1 MPFVDVVLAEAKK
14 GMLAIMEKIK
24 KEELN
29 KLSYTDFVSLIKEE
43 NRPSGGKFTIRKI
56 AQNAFINENS
66 KVFEIGCTNGFSS
79 IEINKLTNC
88 NVIGIDINQNSIN
101 NANSRILQNNLDT
114 KKISFEYGNAEELR
128 FEDNIFDLI
137 ICGNALS
144 FVSDKSK
151 AIRELKRVL
160 KPNGFISIVPIWYYK
175 QPDADVIS
183 KVNKELGFNIK
194 CTYEKDWLPYD
205 KWNLEL
211 YYKRDFNFL
220 EISEEKIRTY
230 AENLINNKKHLQIYN
245 EEEKNII
252 INRWIRTMSIFNQ
265 NLKMTKFSII
275 LLRKSLVKE
284 EEELFRVQEV

>member
-1 MPFVDVVLAEAKK
+1 MK
-14 GMLAIMEKIK
+14 KIK

-66 KVFEIGCTNGFSS
+66 KVLEIGCTNGFSS

-88 NVIGIDINQNSIN
+88 NVIGIDINQNSID
-101 NANSRILQNNLDT
+101 NAISRILPNNLDP
-114 KKISFEYGNAEELR
+114 KKISFEYGNAEKLR
-128 FEDNIFDLI
+128 FKDNTFDLI

-151 AIRELKRVL
+151 AIEELKRVL

-175 QPDADVIS
+175 QPDTDVIS

-194 CTYEKDWLPYD
+194 CTYEKDWLSYD

-211 YYKRDFNFL
+211 YYKRNFNFL
-220 EISEEKIRTY
+220 EISEGKIRKY
-230 AENLINNKKHLQIYN
+230 AENLINNKEHLQVYN
-245 EEEKNII
+245 DEEKDII
-252 INRWIRTMSIFNQ
+252 INRWIRTMNIFNH

-284 EEELFRVQEV
+284 EEELFKVQEV

>member
-1 MPFVDVVLAEAKK
+1 
-14 GMLAIMEKIK
+14 MEKIK

-66 KVFEIGCTNGFSS
+66 KVLEIGCTNGFSS

-88 NVIGIDINQNSIN
+88 NVIGIDINKNSID
-101 NANSRILQNNLDT
+101 NANSRILPNNLNP
-114 KKISFEYGNAEELR
+114 KKISFEYGNAEKLR
-128 FEDNIFDLI
+128 FKDNTFDLI

-151 AIRELKRVL
+151 AIEELKRVL

-175 QPDADVIS
+175 QPDAEVIS
-183 KVNKELGFNIK
+183 KVNNELGFNIK
-194 CTYEKDWLPYD
+194 CTYEKDWISYD

-220 EISEEKIRTY
+220 EIPKEKIRKY
-230 AENLINNKKHLQIYN
+230 AENLINNKEHLQVYN
-245 EEEKNII
+245 EEEKDII

-284 EEELFRVQEV
+284 EEELFKVQEV

>member
-1 MPFVDVVLAEAKK
+1 
-14 GMLAIMEKIK
+14 MEKIK

-66 KVFEIGCTNGFSS
+66 KVLEIGCTNGFSS

-88 NVIGIDINQNSIN
+88 NVIGIDINKNSID
-101 NANSRILQNNLDT
+101 NANSRILPNNLDP
-114 KKISFEYGNAEELR
+114 KKISFEYGNAEKLR
-128 FEDNIFDLI
+128 FKDNTFDLI

-151 AIRELKRVL
+151 AIEELKRVL

-175 QPDADVIS
+175 QPDAEVIS
-183 KVNKELGFNIK
+183 KVNNELGFNIK
-194 CTYEKDWLPYD
+194 CTYEKDWISYD

-220 EISEEKIRTY
+220 EISEEKIRKY
-230 AENLINNKKHLQIYN
+230 AENLINNKEHLQVYN
-245 EEEKNII
+245 EEEKDII
-252 INRWIRTMSIFNQ
+252 INRWIRTMSNFNQ

-284 EEELFRVQEV
+284 EEELFKVQEV

>member
-1 MPFVDVVLAEAKK
+1 
-14 GMLAIMEKIK
+14 MEKIK

-66 KVFEIGCTNGFSS
+66 KVLEIGCTNGFSS

-88 NVIGIDINQNSIN
+88 NVIGIDINQNSID
-101 NANSRILQNNLDT
+101 NANSRILPNNLDP
-114 KKISFEYGNAEELR
+114 KKISFEYGNAEKLR
-128 FEDNIFDLI
+128 FKDNTFDLI

-151 AIRELKRVL
+151 TIEELKRVL

-175 QPDADVIS
+175 QPDTDVIS

-194 CTYEKDWLPYD
+194 CTYEKDWLSYD

-220 EISEEKIRTY
+220 EISEEKIRKY
-230 AENLINNKKHLQIYN
+230 AENLINNKEHLQVYN
-245 EEEKNII
+245 DEEKDII
-252 INRWIRTMSIFNQ
+252 INRWIRTMNIFNQ

-284 EEELFRVQEV
+284 EEELFKVQEV